1 MASDAEL
8 SFNINEADMWGSTPL
23 MTACK
28 RGAHEVVAYLLG
40 HGTTAWVGAW
50 RVGREL
56 CGMVEVAAVGR
67 SPPAYFFY
75 GTFAGAD
82 VNKQDV
88 HLQTALSI
96 CVKRLNKCVAT
107 PGK

>member
-1 MASDAEL
+1 ME
-8 SFNINEADMWGSTPL
+8 
-23 MTACK
+23 
-28 RGAHEVVAYLLG
+28 
-40 HGTTAWVGAW
+40 
-50 RVGREL
+50 GREGGS
-56 CGMVEVAAVGR
+56 CASSRRMVEVAAFVR

-107 PGK
+107 PGKWIGWQNGISLALCYLSL